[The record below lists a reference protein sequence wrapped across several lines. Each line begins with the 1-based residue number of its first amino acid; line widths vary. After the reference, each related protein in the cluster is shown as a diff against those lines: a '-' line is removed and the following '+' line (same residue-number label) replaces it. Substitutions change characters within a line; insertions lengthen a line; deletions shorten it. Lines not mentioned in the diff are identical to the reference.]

1 TDKIMTTGGEGGMV
15 LTSDFDLWRCMW
27 EYKDH
32 GKSWDAVY
40 NREHPPGF
48 RWLHETFG
56 TNWRLTEMQSA
67 MGRVQLGKLDQ
78 WIEKRRE
85 NAKVLIE
92 GLSGVPG
99 LRVPVPDAHVGHAW
113 YKFYAYVEP
122 ERLKT
127 GWSRDAIMRAV
138 SEKGVPCMQGICP
151 EVYLEKVFESRV
163 PRAKEHGKKA
173 EVRCQRSEGGSQRGE
188 EGLRSEMRLA
198 AAKELGETSLMFLV
212 HPTLG
217 QKEMEETV
225 RVVRGVM
232 GQGQAV

>member
-1 TDKIMTTGGEGGMV
+1 MTTGGEGGMV
-15 LTSDFDLWRCMW
+15 LTSDSDLCRRMW

-67 MGRVQLGKLDQ
+67 MGRVQLAKLDQ

-85 NAKVLIE
+85 NARVLIE

-99 LRVPVPDAHVGHAW
+99 LRVPVPDAHVGHSW

-122 ERLKT
+122 ERLKA
-127 GWSRDAIMRAV
+127 GWSRDAVMQAV
-138 SEKGVPCMQGICP
+138 SEKGVPCMQRICP
-151 EVYLEKVFESRV
+151 EVYLEKAFEEKGER
-163 PRAKEHGKKA
+163 GKGRGQK
-173 EVRCQRSEGGSQRGE
+173 SGGSR
-188 EGLRSEMRLA
+188 
-198 AAKELGETSLMFLV
+198 
-212 HPTLG
+212 
-217 QKEMEETV
+217 
-225 RVVRGVM
+225 
-232 GQGQAV
+232 